1 MKTMNVVKKF
11 GAGVVAATG
20 TTLAMAAPDAE
31 AIALQIGATDAVV
44 DSSGGA
50 MIAVFVGI
58 MIFSIIIGMIARKG
72 K

>member
-1 MKTMNVVKKF
+1 MKRMNVVKKF
-11 GAGVVAATG
+11 GAGAVGIGASAF
-20 TTLAMAAPDAE
+20 AMAAPDGA
-31 AIALQIGATDAVV
+31 AIAEQISATDAVV